1 MKSIITTYPDFQSLP
16 QGIKRMLLASE
27 SHFFGEIQAPAEASK
42 HTLAAHTTLDGIPP
56 PAQNASPK
64 SRVELR

>member
-27 SHFFGEIQAPAEASK
+27 SHFFAEVSATASGSHRPLQARTRMIDRNSPAPSK
-42 HTLAAHTTLDGIPP
+42 RIP
-56 PAQNASPK
+56 N
-64 SRVELR
+64 